1 MKRQQSGFTLIEL
14 VMVIVILG
22 ILSAIALP
30 RFVDLQSDAQA
41 AAEAGMSGAVKSAHA
56 IAIADLKGFP
66 TVTELAT
73 YVQGEGV
80 APAADGITVDI
91 NGTLHGT
98 NLHRHH
104 LHHCH
109 RRGRQHGP
117 VRRQHPVG
125 QAPLARRRAYP
136 IGVGQMARPLCLP
149 QG

>member
-80 APAADGITVDI
+80 APAADGITVEI
-91 NGTLHGT
+91 NG
-98 NLHRHH
+98 N
-104 LHHCH
+104 
-109 RRGRQHGP
+109 P
-117 VRRQHPVG
+117 VTVPTFTDTTCTTATTAVG
-125 QAPLARRRAYP
+125 NTVQC
-136 IGVGQMARPLCLP
+136 VGSL
-149 QG
+149 

>member
-30 RFVDLQSDAQA
+30 RFVDLQTDAQT

-73 YVQGEGV
+73 YVQGEDV
-80 APAADGITVDI
+80 LATATGIQVNI
-91 NGTLHGT
+91 NGAL
-98 NLHRHH
+98 
-104 LHHCH
+104 
-109 RRGRQHGP
+109 P
-117 VRRQHPVG
+117 VVPTFTDTTCTTATSAVG
-125 QAPLARRRAYP
+125 DT
-136 IGVGQMARPLCLP
+136 V
-149 QG
+149 